1 MMRSIVCQAAVLAAS
16 LVVAVSAFG
25 QNSTPWRTSAD
36 VRDGVSGRAVGT
48 VADVNEGSSRFQL
61 TPDEDNYSQ
70 ITVEADTVSTTYR
83 GFGGTINGSP
93 EIFVGTAGFSNLRV
107 GDRVEVRGSGR
118 GTGTVLADVV
128 TLLGRSAPAG
138 ATGVGQTRS
147 PTSISTP
154 TASGTTATTAPDR
167 LGRVEGVV
175 RQVNAN
181 EGRVV
186 IETDR
191 RQIIT
196 VRATSTT
203 PVNYRGDTYRIS
215 NLEVGDRIRVDPVS
229 GGGGSTS
236 SELTA
241 RSIDVIQNV
250 HETTG
255 TARQVGAL
263 TGRVVSIDRQNE
275 AIRIDTGR
283 GQVRVDLT
291 NATDT
296 SGRRVRA
303 SDVQV
308 GDRVDLSGNY
318 NGDTFIASTVRFND
332 DVFAPSPTGTPA
344 PRDTTT
350 YGGPVELGVVTIYA
364 TVTQS
369 LTASPQLLLRDTQ
382 NGNRS
387 IRLYVVEDFPVRT
400 RTSSYTTADRLKEGD
415 SIVVKAYRDA
425 DGNYIAQTI
434 RQR

>member
-1 MMRSIVCQAAVLAAS
+1 MMRSIVYKSAVLTAF
-16 LVVAVSAFG
+16 LVIAVSAFG
-25 QNSTPWRTSAD
+25 QYSTPWRTSAD
-36 VRDGVSGRAVGT
+36 VRDGARGSAVGT
-48 VADVNEGSSRFQL
+48 VTDVNEGNSRFQL
-61 TPDEDNYSQ
+61 RPDEDNYSQ
-70 ITVEADTVSTTYR
+70 ITVEADTVSTIYR

-93 EIFVGTAGFSNLRV
+93 EIFVGTTGFSNLRV
-107 GDRVEVRGSGR
+107 GDRVEVRGTGR
-118 GTGTVLADVV
+118 GNGTIAAEVV
-128 TLLGRSAPAG
+128 TLLGRSVAAD

-147 PTSISTP
+147 PSSISTP
-154 TASGTTATTAPDR
+154 TASGTRSTTAPDV

-175 RQVNAN
+175 RQVNAD

-186 IETDR
+186 IETAR
-191 RQIIT
+191 RQVIT

-215 NLEVGDRIRVDPVS
+215 NLEVGDRIRIEPVS
-229 GGGGSTS
+229 GGSAG

-241 RSIDVIQNV
+241 RTIEVMQSVQD
-250 HETTG
+250 TTG

-263 TGRVVSIDRQNE
+263 AGRVVSVDRRNE
-275 AIRIDTGR
+275 TIRIDTGR

-291 NATDT
+291 NAADT

-308 GDRVDLSGNY
+308 GDRVTLSGNY
-318 NGDTFIASTVRFND
+318 SGDSYIASTVRFND
-332 DVFAPSPTGTPA
+332 DVFAPNPTDTTV

-350 YGGPVELGVVTIYA
+350 YGTPVDLGLVTIYA

-382 NGNRS
+382 NGNRNV
-387 IRLYVVEDFPVRT
+387 RLYAVEDFPVRT
-400 RTSSYTTADRLKEGD
+400 RSGSYTTADRLKEGD

>member
-1 MMRSIVCQAAVLAAS
+1 MMRSIVCKSAVLTAS
-16 LVVAVSAFG
+16 LVIAVSAFG
-25 QNSTPWRTSAD
+25 QSSTPWRTSAD
-36 VRDGVSGRAVGT
+36 VRDGVRGSAVGT
-48 VADVNEGSSRFQL
+48 VADVDEGQSRFQL

-70 ITVEADTVSTTYR
+70 ITVEGDTVSTTYR

-93 EIFVGTAGFSNLRV
+93 EIFVGTSGFSNLRV

-118 GTGTVLADVV
+118 GSGTVLADVV
-128 TLLGRSAPAG
+128 TLLGRTVPAG

-147 PTSISTP
+147 PTSISPP
-154 TASGTTATTAPDR
+154 TASGTTATTTPNPR
-167 LGRVEGVV
+167 GRVEGVV
-175 RQVNAN
+175 RQVNAD

-215 NLEVGDRIRVDPVS
+215 NLEVGDRIRIDPVS
-229 GGGGSTS
+229 GGSG

-241 RSIDVIQNV
+241 RSIDVMQNV
-250 HETTG
+250 QETSG

-263 TGRVVSIDRQNE
+263 TGRVVSVDRRNE
-275 AIRIDTGR
+275 TIQIDTGR

-291 NATDT
+291 NAADT

-303 SDVQV
+303 SDVQI

-318 NGDTFIASTVRFND
+318 SGDSFIATTVRFND
-332 DVFAPSPTGTPA
+332 DVLAPTPTGTTV
-344 PRDTTT
+344 PRGTPT
-350 YGGPVELGVVTIYA
+350 YGTAVDLGVVTIYA

-387 IRLYVVEDFPVRT
+387 VRLYVVEDFPVRT
-400 RTSSYTTADRLKEGD
+400 RAGSYTTADHLKEGD

>member
-1 MMRSIVCQAAVLAAS
+1 
-16 LVVAVSAFG
+16 
-25 QNSTPWRTSAD
+25 
-36 VRDGVSGRAVGT
+36 
-48 VADVNEGSSRFQL
+48 
-61 TPDEDNYSQ
+61 
-70 ITVEADTVSTTYR
+70 
-83 GFGGTINGSP
+83 
-93 EIFVGTAGFSNLRV
+93 
-107 GDRVEVRGSGR
+107 
-118 GTGTVLADVV
+118 
-128 TLLGRSAPAG
+128 
-138 ATGVGQTRS
+138 
-147 PTSISTP
+147 
-154 TASGTTATTAPDR
+154 
-167 LGRVEGVV
+167 
-175 RQVNAN
+175 VNAA

-215 NLEVGDRIRVDPVS
+215 NLEVGDRIRIDPVS
-229 GGGGSTS
+229 GGSTGN
-236 SELTA
+236 ELTA
-241 RSIDVIQNV
+241 RSIDVMQNV
-250 HETTG
+250 QETSG

-291 NATDT
+291 NAADT

-318 NGDTFIASTVRFND
+318 SGDSFIASTVRFND
-332 DVFAPSPTGTPA
+332 DVSAPTPTGTTV

-350 YGGPVELGVVTIYA
+350 YGAPVELGVVTIYA

>member
-1 MMRSIVCQAAVLAAS
+1 MMRSIVCKSAVLTAS
-16 LVVAVSAFG
+16 LVIAVSAFG

-36 VRDGVSGRAVGT
+36 VRDGVRGSAVGT
-48 VADVNEGSSRFQL
+48 VADVAEGSSRFQL

-107 GDRVEVRGSGR
+107 GDRVEVRGTGR

-128 TLLGRSAPAG
+128 TLLGRSVPAD

-147 PTSISTP
+147 PTSISSP

-175 RQVNAN
+175 RQVNAD

-215 NLEVGDRIRVDPVS
+215 NLEVGDRIRVNPVN
-229 GGGGSTS
+229 GGSTG

-241 RSIDVIQNV
+241 RAIDVMQNV
-250 HETTG
+250 QETSG

-263 TGRVVSIDRQNE
+263 TGRVVSVDRRNE

-291 NATDT
+291 NAADA

-318 NGDTFIASTVRFND
+318 SGDSFIASTVRFND
-332 DVFAPSPTGTPA
+332 DVLAPTPTGTTV

-350 YGGPVELGVVTIYA
+350 YGTPVDLGVVTIYA

-387 IRLYVVEDFPVRT
+387 VRLYVVEDFPVRT
-400 RTSSYTTADRLKEGD
+400 RTGSYTTADRLKEGA

-425 DGNYIAQTI
+425 EGNYIAQTI

>member
-1 MMRSIVCQAAVLAAS
+1 MMRSIVYKSAVLAAS
-16 LVVAVSAFG
+16 LVMAVSAFG

-48 VADVNEGSSRFQL
+48 VADINEGSSRFQL

-93 EIFVGTAGFSNLRV
+93 EIFVGTTGFSNLRV

-128 TLLGRSAPAG
+128 TLLGRSVPAG

-175 RQVNAN
+175 RQVNAD

-215 NLEVGDRIRVDPVS
+215 NLEVGDRIRIDPAS
-229 GGGGSTS
+229 GSSTG

-241 RSIDVIQNV
+241 RSIDVMQNV
-250 HETTG
+250 QETTG

-263 TGRVVSIDRQNE
+263 TGRVVSIDRPNE

-318 NGDTFIASTVRFND
+318 SGDSFIASTVRFND
-332 DVFAPSPTGTPA
+332 DVFAPTPTGPTVPRSTP
-344 PRDTTT
+344 T
-350 YGGPVELGVVTIYA
+350 YGTPVELGVVTIYA

-400 RTSSYTTADRLKEGD
+400 RTSSYITADRLKEGD